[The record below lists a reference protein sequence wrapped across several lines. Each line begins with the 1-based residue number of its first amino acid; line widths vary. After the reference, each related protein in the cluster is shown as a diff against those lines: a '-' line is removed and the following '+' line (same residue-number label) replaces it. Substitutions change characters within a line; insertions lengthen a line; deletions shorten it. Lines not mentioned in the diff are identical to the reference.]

1 MKIARVASGAWVCGL
16 LVLRASGDPLAIT
29 SFQGN
34 GTIVWTNSI
43 QTSGWYRVEWADA
56 PNGPWRASLAATGG
70 SRFLNVQAGDST
82 SFSAQVPMFYRIAL
96 VTNAPPHGHVLVP
109 GGSFTMG
116 NAMDAAEGGASE
128 LPRNA
133 VALDAFWMKAS
144 EVTVEEWHDVVDWA
158 TNRTPV
164 YAFSS
169 VVAEDPGGHP
179 VTRVTWEDA
188 VKWCNAHSEKEGL
201 SPVYGSMVNIAAPPQ
216 VHLVWRTA
224 RTNVEVNLSART
236 ANNGYRLPTEAEW
249 EYAARGGVAN
259 RRFPGGDTLSHHQA
273 AYQSWQPALV
283 YDLSRDG
290 ASEFHPL
297 YGLGTAP
304 CGMFSDNGHGLFDMA
319 ANAKEW
325 CWDYYGAYV
334 FAPEGLVNPTGPTSG
349 SARVFR
355 GGCNSDTAYYLR
367 VSARESMPQANT
379 TVGVG
384 FRTVLRAD

>member
-1 MKIARVASGAWVCGL
+1 
-16 LVLRASGDPLAIT
+16 
-29 SFQGN
+29 
-34 GTIVWTNSI
+34 
-43 QTSGWYRVEWADA
+43 
-56 PNGPWRASLAATGG
+56 
-70 SRFLNVQAGDST
+70 
-82 SFSAQVPMFYRIAL
+82 MFYRIAL

-128 LPRNA
+128 LPRNE

-259 RRFPGGDTLSHHQA
+259 RRFPWGDTLSHHQA